1 MRYEVQEDIEND
13 CLTVEDKLGE
23 LTNSFGSE
31 RLILYPIED
40 ASPIVERLQFLEC
53 YCKALEEALKYGP
66 EEWTDKDNQELK
78 EAMKRMMIEM
88 MGGKMND

>member
-31 RLILYPIED
+31 QLMLHPIED
-40 ASPIVERLQFLEC
+40 ANPIVDRLQFLEC

-66 EEWTDKDNQELK
+66 EEWTDKDFRDTREEVELNM
-78 EAMKRMMIEM
+78 E
-88 MGGKMND
+88 

>member
-31 RLILYPIED
+31 RLILYSIED
-40 ASPIVERLQFLEC
+40 VSPIVERLQFIEC

-66 EEWTDKDNQELK
+66 EEWTDKDFKDTKEEVELNM
-78 EAMKRMMIEM
+78 E
-88 MGGKMND
+88 

>member
-66 EEWTDKDNQELK
+66 EEWADKDFKDTKEEVELNM
-78 EAMKRMMIEM
+78 E
-88 MGGKMND
+88 

>member
-66 EEWTDKDNQELK
+66 EEWTDKDFKDTKEEVELNM
-78 EAMKRMMIEM
+78 E
-88 MGGKMND
+88 

>member
-40 ASPIVERLQFLEC
+40 ANPIVERLQFLEC

-66 EEWTDKDNQELK
+66 EEWTDKDFKDTKEEVELNM
-78 EAMKRMMIEM
+78 E
-88 MGGKMND
+88 

>member
-31 RLILYPIED
+31 QLMLHPIED
-40 ASPIVERLQFLEC
+40 ANPIVERLQFLEC

-66 EEWTDKDNQELK
+66 EEWTDKDFKDTKEEVELNM
-78 EAMKRMMIEM
+78 E
-88 MGGKMND
+88 

>member
-31 RLILYPIED
+31 QLMLHPIED
-40 ASPIVERLQFLEC
+40 ANPIVDRLQFLEC

-66 EEWTDKDNQELK
+66 EEWTDKDFKDTKEEVELNM
-78 EAMKRMMIEM
+78 E
-88 MGGKMND
+88 

>member
-31 RLILYPIED
+31 RLILYHIED
-40 ASPIVERLQFLEC
+40 ANPIVERLQFLEC
-53 YCKALEEALKYGP
+53 YCKTLEEALKYGP
-66 EEWTDKDNQELK
+66 EEWTDKDFKDTKEEVELNM
-78 EAMKRMMIEM
+78 E
-88 MGGKMND
+88 

>member
-40 ASPIVERLQFLEC
+40 ASAIIDRLQFLEC
-53 YCKALEEALKYGP
+53 YCKSLEDSLRYGP
-66 EEWTDKDNQELK
+66 EEWTDKDFKDTKEEVELNM
-78 EAMKRMMIEM
+78 E
-88 MGGKMND
+88 